1 MYSAFAVWDT
11 LNSHRVASP
20 LERWEAPD
28 HPQGFLPQNW
38 GETELNRSV
47 TYESICSG
55 HHHIV
60 RVDISGAA
68 NKPIAGLKTKPE
80 QPDEEATYKEKLDL
94 QLRKDRCFTLI
105 YTNISSDLKNLIT
118 ETTDGVAAWKILKDH
133 FEPVTKA
140 RVIQLL
146 DQFFGTKY
154 QPGED
159 VGILISRVKT
169 AATRLQEAGHK
180 LDDLYIGFQLI
191 RWLPQEFQ
199 STVQQIYRWKEEDFR
214 VVKIEAELI
223 LEANRL
229 QLMKQDLEKA
239 ENAYL
244 SSFTSKKLKTLPGAT
259 AAAHGDPNGKNDYQK
274 KGGKVFNCKTI
285 KNVKQ
290 SIKTIGP
297 CYVCNK
303 YGHLKVNCKEKK
315 SLQKSPSTVNETFN
329 TEFNINLRFCEAECS
344 LLKLDKQL
352 VTSCILF
359 EENSDKG
366 VWVIDTAATSHFCND
381 KSLFLDLKPITNMKM
396 SLATEDK
403 SCPVE
408 GIGTLRFRVKYKGSF
423 HEITLTDVLFNPKLR
438 RNLLSGSRL
447 ESKGAHFVGTK
458 GKINVFNKDWIK
470 LFSATRHE
478 NLYFFKPDH
487 YIIPKSK
494 EIRFFSD
501 VTAETKNGSI
511 EIWHQRFCHVNN
523 DYLVKTSKND
533 SVKGLPRLT
542 DNGKTH
548 CIPCKLTK
556 SKRVSFK
563 KTGAVRSKRPLELL
577 HMDLCGPMPTES
589 QGGNKYFLSIIDDYS
604 RKVTVFPI
612 RNKSDV
618 FHTFIR
624 FQKRAERFLSKKV
637 IAVRTDGGLEFCNK
651 DMDNFL
657 TELGIKH
664 EVTNSY
670 TPEMNGVA
678 ERFNLTALDGIKT
691 LLKSS
696 EVPHK
701 FWGEALLCFAYT
713 WNRICH
719 KDSNKTPFEKYSGRK
734 PSELHLKPF
743 GCLAYAG
750 VPKQIRK
757 KFDMR
762 AKMGIMMGYAQRTK
776 GYRIWLI
783 NENKLVET
791 IYVRF
796 DENKRGINFRQ
807 KVNSNL
813 VYNLNL
819 PDYYD
824 DEDDFDI
831 VKDSLTSRLVLKT
844 STETPSTSEKPDVSF
859 DNHSFIPCT
868 EVKWIRNIG
877 RKVTGSNVYYSIEGE
892 ATRLKSYNEIERYC
906 KRHNIEYD
914 PSLFNFRKD
923 NTESQGIS
931 DLSEQQEALMVEVT
945 IPNCYK
951 QSIRSRDASKWHDA
965 MDKEINVMME
975 RKVWDL
981 VDHPDNIKILE
992 NRWVYTIKYD
1002 ENNKI
1007 VRYKARLVARGNTQL
1022 RGESFDEVFSPVIN
1036 FTIKNFDLKIMG
1048 KTKKLLGIEFEEI
1061 GNSLFIH
1068 QRSYIRRL
1076 CEIYEKYK
1084 YPVSSLPI
1092 SKGQVLAKLDSPK
1105 TSEGTLTVPYS
1116 NLIGSLSFI
1125 AIRTRPKIMYAVNV
1139 LSQIQANPG
1148 IKHWNC
1154 FLRLLGYL
1162 KYTQE
1167 YKLELSKVKSLK
1179 LRCYSDSDFA
1189 TNRDD
1194 RVSMGGF
1201 ITFIDETPAAFK
1213 KKSVSLSTM
1222 EAEYVSL
1229 TEAAKEFIWL
1239 KNLINNKSLNLEL
1252 SENVMFCDNQA
1263 AISFSK
1269 SPVENYRTKHIDV
1282 RYHFLRNLIYDKVFQ
1297 IKNIGTKNN
1306 LADIFTKPMESSPTN
1321 EQRKEDN
1328 ENQDQRLV
1336 AHFIEKIV

>member
-1 MYSAFAVWDT
+1 MYADDTALLSRHYNPNTLTQNINEHLAHLEIWFSVWKIALNTTKTEAVFFTQRRPPLKSRSKTKEFPGLNT
-11 LNSHRVASP
+11 LNTSVLLLIKTSRSDNTLHTIGDLSPTGLCAPKFTLTYRVPFPSDA
-20 LERWEAPD
+20 
-28 HPQGFLPQNW
+28 Q
-38 GETELNRSV
+38 
-47 TYESICSG
+47 
-55 HHHIV
+55 HHHNSK
-60 RVDISGAA
+60 RER
-68 NKPIAGLKTKPE
+68 KAGWQCNCRLHHHFRLEINFTILEDGSNRMSLTKTE

-94 QLRKDRCFTLI
+94 QLRKDRCYTLI

-159 VGILISRVKT
+159 VGIFISRVKA
-169 AATRLQEAGHK
+169 AATRLQEADHK
-180 LDDLYIGFQLI
+180 LDDLYIEFQLI

-244 SSFTSKKLKTLPGAT
+244 SSFTSKKSKTLPGAT
-259 AAAHGDPNGKNDYQK
+259 AAAHGDPNRKNDYQK

-344 LLKLDKQL
+344 LLELDKQL

-408 GIGTLRFRVKYKGSF
+408 GIGTLRFR
-423 HEITLTDVLFNPKLR
+423 
-438 RNLLSGSRL
+438 
-447 ESKGAHFVGTK
+447 
-458 GKINVFNKDWIK
+458 
-470 LFSATRHE
+470 
-478 NLYFFKPDH
+478 PDH

-494 EIRFFSD
+494 EISFFSD
-501 VTAETKNGSI
+501 VTAKIKNGSI

-548 CIPCKLTK
+548 CIPCKLAK

-612 RNKSDV
+612 RNKSDG

-657 TELGIKH
+657 TEQGIKH

-670 TPEMNGVA
+670 TPEMNGLA
-678 ERFNLTALDGIKT
+678 ERFNLTSLDGIKT
-691 LLKSS
+691 LLNSS

-701 FWGEALLCFAYT
+701 FWGEALLCFTYA

-719 KDSNKTPFEKYSGRK
+719 KDGNKTPFEKYSGRK
-734 PSELHLKPF
+734 PSVLHLKPF

-750 VPKQIRK
+750 MPKQIRK

-783 NENKLVET
+783 DENKLVET
-791 IYVRF
+791 I
-796 DENKRGINFRQ
+796 N
-807 KVNSNL
+807 
-813 VYNLNL
+813 
-819 PDYYD
+819 D
-824 DEDDFDI
+824 DSDR
-831 VKDSLTSRLVLKT
+831 VKDSSTSRLVSKT
-844 STETPSTSEKPDVSF
+844 STETPSTSEKPGVSS
-859 DNHSFIPCT
+859 DNHNLIPCT

-892 ATRLKSYNEIERYC
+892 ATRLKSFNEIERYC

-923 NTESQGIS
+923 NAESQGFS

-945 IPNCYK
+945 IPNGYK
-951 QSIRSRDASKWHDA
+951 QAIRSRDASKWHDA
-965 MDKEINVMME
+965 MDKEINVMKE

-992 NRWVYTIKYD
+992 K
-1002 ENNKI
+1002 
-1007 VRYKARLVARGNTQL
+1007 
-1022 RGESFDEVFSPVIN
+1022 P
-1036 FTIKNFDLKIMG
+1036 
-1048 KTKKLLGIEFEEI
+1048 LG
-1061 GNSLFIH
+1061 L
-1068 QRSYIRRL
+1068 
-1076 CEIYEKYK
+1076 
-1084 YPVSSLPI
+1084 
-1092 SKGQVLAKLDSPK
+1092 
-1105 TSEGTLTVPYS
+1105 
-1116 NLIGSLSFI
+1116 
-1125 AIRTRPKIMYAVNV
+1125 
-1139 LSQIQANPG
+1139 
-1148 IKHWNC
+1148 
-1154 FLRLLGYL
+1154 
-1162 KYTQE
+1162 
-1167 YKLELSKVKSLK
+1167 
-1179 LRCYSDSDFA
+1179 
-1189 TNRDD
+1189 
-1194 RVSMGGF
+1194 
-1201 ITFIDETPAAFK
+1201 
-1213 KKSVSLSTM
+1213 
-1222 EAEYVSL
+1222 
-1229 TEAAKEFIWL
+1229 
-1239 KNLINNKSLNLEL
+1239 
-1252 SENVMFCDNQA
+1252 
-1263 AISFSK
+1263 
-1269 SPVENYRTKHIDV
+1269 
-1282 RYHFLRNLIYDKVFQ
+1282 YH
-1297 IKNIGTKNN
+1297 
-1306 LADIFTKPMESSPTN
+1306 
-1321 EQRKEDN
+1321 
-1328 ENQDQRLV
+1328 
-1336 AHFIEKIV
+1336 

>member
-1 MYSAFAVWDT
+1 MNYVAST
-11 LNSHRVASP
+11 LNRVTGMEFNNQISVLTP
-20 LERWEAPD
+20 N
-28 HPQGFLPQNW
+28 NW
-38 GETELNRSV
+38 NTWKHDMQVLLMHYGCWQF
-47 TYESICSG
+47 I
-55 HHHIV
+55 IQ
-60 RVDISGAA
+60 
-68 NKPIAGLKTKPE
+68 TKPE

-94 QLRKDRCFTLI
+94 QLRKDRCYTLI
-105 YTNISSDLKNLIT
+105 YTNISSDLKNLIM

-133 FEPVTKA
+133 FGPVTKA

-159 VGILISRVKT
+159 VGIFISRVKT

-229 QLMKQDLEKA
+229 QLMKEDLEKA

-244 SSFTSKKLKTLPGAT
+244 SSFTSKKSKTLPGAT

-274 KGGKVFNCKTI
+274 KGGKVFNC

-344 LLKLDKQL
+344 LLELDKQL

-366 VWVIDTAATSHFCND
+366 VWVIDTADTSHFCND

-494 EIRFFSD
+494 EISFFSD
-501 VTAETKNGSI
+501 VTAKIKNGSI

-548 CIPCKLTK
+548 CIPCKLAK

-637 IAVRTDGGLEFCNK
+637 IAVRI
-651 DMDNFL
+651 DM
-657 TELGIKH
+657 
-664 EVTNSY
+664 
-670 TPEMNGVA
+670 
-678 ERFNLTALDGIKT
+678 
-691 LLKSS
+691 
-696 EVPHK
+696 
-701 FWGEALLCFAYT
+701 
-713 WNRICH
+713 
-719 KDSNKTPFEKYSGRK
+719 
-734 PSELHLKPF
+734 
-743 GCLAYAG
+743 
-750 VPKQIRK
+750 
-757 KFDMR
+757 
-762 AKMGIMMGYAQRTK
+762 
-776 GYRIWLI
+776 
-783 NENKLVET
+783 
-791 IYVRF
+791 
-796 DENKRGINFRQ
+796 
-807 KVNSNL
+807 
-813 VYNLNL
+813 
-819 PDYYD
+819 
-824 DEDDFDI
+824 
-831 VKDSLTSRLVLKT
+831 
-844 STETPSTSEKPDVSF
+844 
-859 DNHSFIPCT
+859 
-868 EVKWIRNIG
+868 
-877 RKVTGSNVYYSIEGE
+877 
-892 ATRLKSYNEIERYC
+892 
-906 KRHNIEYD
+906 
-914 PSLFNFRKD
+914 
-923 NTESQGIS
+923 
-931 DLSEQQEALMVEVT
+931 
-945 IPNCYK
+945 
-951 QSIRSRDASKWHDA
+951 
-965 MDKEINVMME
+965 
-975 RKVWDL
+975 
-981 VDHPDNIKILE
+981 
-992 NRWVYTIKYD
+992 
-1002 ENNKI
+1002 
-1007 VRYKARLVARGNTQL
+1007 
-1022 RGESFDEVFSPVIN
+1022 
-1036 FTIKNFDLKIMG
+1036 
-1048 KTKKLLGIEFEEI
+1048 
-1061 GNSLFIH
+1061 
-1068 QRSYIRRL
+1068 
-1076 CEIYEKYK
+1076 
-1084 YPVSSLPI
+1084 
-1092 SKGQVLAKLDSPK
+1092 
-1105 TSEGTLTVPYS
+1105 
-1116 NLIGSLSFI
+1116 
-1125 AIRTRPKIMYAVNV
+1125 
-1139 LSQIQANPG
+1139 
-1148 IKHWNC
+1148 
-1154 FLRLLGYL
+1154 
-1162 KYTQE
+1162 
-1167 YKLELSKVKSLK
+1167 
-1179 LRCYSDSDFA
+1179 
-1189 TNRDD
+1189 
-1194 RVSMGGF
+1194 
-1201 ITFIDETPAAFK
+1201 
-1213 KKSVSLSTM
+1213 
-1222 EAEYVSL
+1222 
-1229 TEAAKEFIWL
+1229 
-1239 KNLINNKSLNLEL
+1239 
-1252 SENVMFCDNQA
+1252 
-1263 AISFSK
+1263 
-1269 SPVENYRTKHIDV
+1269 
-1282 RYHFLRNLIYDKVFQ
+1282 
-1297 IKNIGTKNN
+1297 
-1306 LADIFTKPMESSPTN
+1306 AD
-1321 EQRKEDN
+1321 
-1328 ENQDQRLV
+1328 
-1336 AHFIEKIV
+1336 

>member
-1 MYSAFAVWDT
+1 MNSVAST
-11 LNSHRVASP
+11 LNRVAGMEFNNQISVLTP
-20 LERWEAPD
+20 N
-28 HPQGFLPQNW
+28 NW
-38 GETELNRSV
+38 NTWKHDMQVLLMHYGCWQFIIQT
-47 TYESICSG
+47 
-55 HHHIV
+55 
-60 RVDISGAA
+60 
-68 NKPIAGLKTKPE
+68 KTE

-94 QLRKDRCFTLI
+94 QLRKDRCYTLI

-133 FEPVTKA
+133 FEPVTRA
-140 RVIQLL
+140 RVIQIL

-159 VGILISRVKT
+159 VGIFISRVKT

-239 ENAYL
+239 KNAYL
-244 SSFTSKKLKTLPGAT
+244 SSFTLKKSKTLPGAT

-274 KGGKVFNCKTI
+274 R
-285 KNVKQ
+285 
-290 SIKTIGP
+290 S
-297 CYVCNK
+297 
-303 YGHLKVNCKEKK
+303 
-315 SLQKSPSTVNETFN
+315 
-329 TEFNINLRFCEAECS
+329 
-344 LLKLDKQL
+344 
-352 VTSCILF
+352 
-359 EENSDKG
+359 
-366 VWVIDTAATSHFCND
+366 
-381 KSLFLDLKPITNMKM
+381 DLKPITNMKM

-408 GIGTLRFRVKYKGSF
+408 GIGTLRFR
-423 HEITLTDVLFNPKLR
+423 
-438 RNLLSGSRL
+438 
-447 ESKGAHFVGTK
+447 
-458 GKINVFNKDWIK
+458 
-470 LFSATRHE
+470 
-478 NLYFFKPDH
+478 PDH

-494 EIRFFSD
+494 EISFFSD
-501 VTAETKNGSI
+501 VTAKTKNGSI

-533 SVKGLPRLT
+533 SVKGLPRLN

-548 CIPCKLTK
+548 CIPCKLAK

-563 KTGAVRSKRPLELL
+563 KTGAVRSKRQLELL

-624 FQKRAERFLSKKV
+624 FQKRAERFLSRKV
-637 IAVRTDGGLEFCNK
+637 ITVRTDGGLEFCNK
-651 DMDNFL
+651 GMDNFL

-701 FWGEALLCFAYT
+701 FWGEALLCFTYA

-734 PSELHLKPF
+734 PSVLHLKPF
-743 GCLAYAG
+743 GCLAYA
-750 VPKQIRK
+750 V
-757 KFDMR
+757 
-762 AKMGIMMGYAQRTK
+762 
-776 GYRIWLI
+776 
-783 NENKLVET
+783 
-791 IYVRF
+791 
-796 DENKRGINFRQ
+796 
-807 KVNSNL
+807 S
-813 VYNLNL
+813 
-819 PDYYD
+819 
-824 DEDDFDI
+824 
-831 VKDSLTSRLVLKT
+831 KT
-844 STETPSTSEKPDVSF
+844 STETPSTSEKPDVSS
-859 DNHSFIPCT
+859 DNHSLIPCT

-892 ATRLKSYNEIERYC
+892 ATRLKSFNETERYC

-914 PSLFNFRKD
+914 PSLFNFRK
-923 NTESQGIS
+923 NNAESQGFS

-951 QSIRSRDASKWHDA
+951 QAIRSRDASKWSDA

-1022 RGESFDEVFSPVIN
+1022 RGESFDEVF
-1036 FTIKNFDLKIMG
+1036 
-1048 KTKKLLGIEFEEI
+1048 
-1061 GNSLFIH
+1061 
-1068 QRSYIRRL
+1068 
-1076 CEIYEKYK
+1076 
-1084 YPVSSLPI
+1084 
-1092 SKGQVLAKLDSPK
+1092 
-1105 TSEGTLTVPYS
+1105 
-1116 NLIGSLSFI
+1116 
-1125 AIRTRPKIMYAVNV
+1125 
-1139 LSQIQANPG
+1139 
-1148 IKHWNC
+1148 
-1154 FLRLLGYL
+1154 
-1162 KYTQE
+1162 QE

-1194 RVSMGGF
+1194 RVSLGGF
-1201 ITFIDETPAAFK
+1201 ITFIDETPISSRTFK
-1213 KKSVSLSTM
+1213 QKSVSLSTM

-1239 KNLINNKSLNLEL
+1239 KNVIDNKSLNLEL

-1282 RYHFLRNLIYDKVFQ
+1282 RYHFLRNLIYDK
-1297 IKNIGTKNN
+1297 KNIDFHFSTLIPLSPELKDQHTGN
-1306 LADIFTKPMESSPTN
+1306 FTDVILNVIDEDLIRTDFVDSLGERILEVLKARDSSF
-1321 EQRKEDN
+1321 EQ
-1328 ENQDQRLV
+1328 LG
-1336 AHFIEKIV
+1336 

>member
-1 MYSAFAVWDT
+1 MNSVAST
-11 LNSHRVASP
+11 LNRVTDMEFNNQISVLTP
-20 LERWEAPD
+20 N
-28 HPQGFLPQNW
+28 NW
-38 GETELNRSV
+38 NTWKHDMQVLLMYYG
-47 TYESICSG
+47 CWQF
-55 HHHIV
+55 IV
-60 RVDISGAA
+60 Q
-68 NKPIAGLKTKPE
+68 TKPE

-94 QLRKDRCFTLI
+94 QLRKDRCYTLI

-133 FEPVTKA
+133 FEPVTRA

-159 VGILISRVKT
+159 VGIFISRVKT

-191 RWLPQEFQ
+191 RWLPREFQ

-229 QLMKQDLEKA
+229 QLMKQDLKKA
-239 ENAYL
+239 EKAYL
-244 SSFTSKKLKTLPGAT
+244 SSFTSKKSKTLPGAT
-259 AAAHGDPNGKNDYQK
+259 AAAHGYPNGKNDYQK
-274 KGGKVFNCKTI
+274 ISGKVFNCKTI

-344 LLKLDKQL
+344 LLELDKQL

-408 GIGTLRFRVKYKGSF
+408 GIGRLRFR
-423 HEITLTDVLFNPKLR
+423 
-438 RNLLSGSRL
+438 
-447 ESKGAHFVGTK
+447 
-458 GKINVFNKDWIK
+458 
-470 LFSATRHE
+470 
-478 NLYFFKPDH
+478 PDH

-494 EIRFFSD
+494 EINFFND
-501 VTAETKNGSI
+501 VTAKTKNGSI

-548 CIPCKLTK
+548 CIPCKLAK

-701 FWGEALLCFAYT
+701 FWGEALLCFTYA

-734 PSELHLKPF
+734 PSVLHLKPF

-757 KFDMR
+757 KNS
-762 AKMGIMMGYAQRTK
+762 IC
-776 GYRIWLI
+776 
-783 NENKLVET
+783 
-791 IYVRF
+791 VR
-796 DENKRGINFRQ
+796 K
-807 KVNSNL
+807 
-813 VYNLNL
+813 
-819 PDYYD
+819 
-824 DEDDFDI
+824 
-831 VKDSLTSRLVLKT
+831 
-844 STETPSTSEKPDVSF
+844 
-859 DNHSFIPCT
+859 
-868 EVKWIRNIG
+868 
-877 RKVTGSNVYYSIEGE
+877 
-892 ATRLKSYNEIERYC
+892 
-906 KRHNIEYD
+906 
-914 PSLFNFRKD
+914 
-923 NTESQGIS
+923 
-931 DLSEQQEALMVEVT
+931 
-945 IPNCYK
+945 
-951 QSIRSRDASKWHDA
+951 
-965 MDKEINVMME
+965 
-975 RKVWDL
+975 
-981 VDHPDNIKILE
+981 
-992 NRWVYTIKYD
+992 
-1002 ENNKI
+1002 
-1007 VRYKARLVARGNTQL
+1007 
-1022 RGESFDEVFSPVIN
+1022 
-1036 FTIKNFDLKIMG
+1036 
-1048 KTKKLLGIEFEEI
+1048 
-1061 GNSLFIH
+1061 
-1068 QRSYIRRL
+1068 
-1076 CEIYEKYK
+1076 
-1084 YPVSSLPI
+1084 
-1092 SKGQVLAKLDSPK
+1092 
-1105 TSEGTLTVPYS
+1105 
-1116 NLIGSLSFI
+1116 
-1125 AIRTRPKIMYAVNV
+1125 
-1139 LSQIQANPG
+1139 
-1148 IKHWNC
+1148 
-1154 FLRLLGYL
+1154 
-1162 KYTQE
+1162 
-1167 YKLELSKVKSLK
+1167 
-1179 LRCYSDSDFA
+1179 
-1189 TNRDD
+1189 
-1194 RVSMGGF
+1194 
-1201 ITFIDETPAAFK
+1201 
-1213 KKSVSLSTM
+1213 
-1222 EAEYVSL
+1222 
-1229 TEAAKEFIWL
+1229 
-1239 KNLINNKSLNLEL
+1239 
-1252 SENVMFCDNQA
+1252 
-1263 AISFSK
+1263 
-1269 SPVENYRTKHIDV
+1269 
-1282 RYHFLRNLIYDKVFQ
+1282 
-1297 IKNIGTKNN
+1297 
-1306 LADIFTKPMESSPTN
+1306 
-1321 EQRKEDN
+1321 
-1328 ENQDQRLV
+1328 
-1336 AHFIEKIV
+1336 